1 MNLLDVL
8 TMIAVVLL
16 ALVPAPRFAPPNAPP
31 KILYMHLSE
40 TRIHMGD
47 VWSGKIITTTNVASL
62 VIDAAFFAFVVPRKT
77 FGDFEFR
84 TRILGV
90 PDIYRQKVYG
100 NISAY
105 NAAGNAERIPVE
117 LDFR

>member
-1 MNLLDVL
+1 ML
-8 TMIAVVLL
+8 TAIALVLL
-16 ALVPAPRFAPPNAPP
+16 AVVPAPRVAAPNAPP
-31 KILYMHLSE
+31 QILYLHLSE

-47 VWSGKIITTTNVASL
+47 EWSGRIITSTNVASV

-84 TRILGV
+84 TRVVAV

-100 NISAY
+100 NITAY
-105 NAAGNAERIPVE
+105 NAAGESVRIPLE